1 MAATWSSRPEPGT
14 GLDSTVR
21 RLVVGFRILGWGWMM
36 LLITLTLLSDD
47 TANPAVVI
55 GAAALGTMWAAVT
68 VLVGWRTDELGSL
81 WFVLSD
87 GAVVLAIGAA
97 STVSGAEDLFHGGYV
112 ISWIMVAA
120 YGGGLIAALGAS
132 VVLTIEQVIVH
143 IVDGRGL
150 VAIGGSVTFIIF
162 ALIVGW
168 AFDALRLYDHRRRAA
183 ETELVRE
190 RAEAARWEERFV
202 LADQLHDSVLQTL
215 HAIRLTA
222 ESPGEVRHLA
232 RYQERELR
240 RTIAEMRSKFD
251 DSFRA
256 ALLSAR
262 DEVEDLYR
270 VEIDAVIRSD
280 AQLTDELQCIVDA
293 TREAMV
299 NAARHSSADKIELFS
314 EIVDDTLSV
323 YTRDRGAGFD
333 TSRVDPTRGIGRHIA
348 KVEDAGGET
357 TIFSQ
362 RGEGTEITFTM
373 AMP

>member
-21 RLVVGFRILGWGWMM
+21 GLVVGFRILGWGWMM

-47 TANPAVVI
+47 TADPAVVI

-68 VLVGWRTDELGSL
+68 VFVGWRTDELGSL

-120 YGGGLIAALGAS
+120 YGGGLIAALVAS

-162 ALIVGW
+162 AVIVGW
-168 AFDALRLYDHRRRAA
+168 AFDALRLYDRRRRAA
-183 ETELVRE
+183 EAELVRE

-215 HAIRLTA
+215 SMPFDSPPRVPVRSAIWCATKNANCGER
-222 ESPGEVRHLA
+222 SPRCVPSS
-232 RYQERELR
+232 
-240 RTIAEMRSKFD
+240 TTV
-251 DSFRA
+251 
-256 ALLSAR
+256 SAPP
-262 DEVEDLYR
+262 
-270 VEIDAVIRSD
+270 
-280 AQLTDELQCIVDA
+280 C
-293 TREAMV
+293 
-299 NAARHSSADKIELFS
+299 
-314 EIVDDTLSV
+314 
-323 YTRDRGAGFD
+323 
-333 TSRVDPTRGIGRHIA
+333 
-348 KVEDAGGET
+348 
-357 TIFSQ
+357 
-362 RGEGTEITFTM
+362 
-373 AMP
+373 